1 MVAAKELDEKLRAL
15 QEKLAEEELDWKEEQ
30 RKLFEFE
37 EKYLRDTIVEGNML
51 VGWGDSKS
59 APIRFRNAT
68 LRKKKRDR
76 QEAASNFAVDLT
88 PTMTAE
94 EQLKID
100 LHRLASYSSVTSPA
114 EPLLANLRERE
125 NQMALSKAKKVK
137 K

>member
-1 MVAAKELDEKLRAL
+1 MTIKELDEKLRVL
-15 QEKLAEEELDWKEEQ
+15 QQKVAEEAHDWEEEQ
-30 RKLFEFE
+30 RKLYEFE
-37 EKYLRDTIVEGNML
+37 EKFLRDTIVEGNMV

-59 APIRFRNAT
+59 APIRFRNAA
-68 LRKKKRDR
+68 LRKKKRER
-76 QEAASNFAVDLT
+76 QVAASTAAMNLT

-114 EPLLANLRERE
+114 EPIYATLGDREK
-125 NQMALSKAKKVK
+125 QMVVTKAKKAK